1 MQVRNIFVAV
11 LALSAFLTLGR
22 AVGIAATSTPIEA
35 TDDKA
40 AADAPSKMAATSAAM
55 TARVDD
61 LLAQMWAAANI
72 EPAAT
77 ASDSE
82 FLRRAYL
89 DLVGVIP
96 RASETRE
103 FLADQRP
110 NKRSVVI
117 DRLLASPRH
126 STHMATLVR
135 NRILPLGVDPT
146 HDREALGLQK
156 WLRTRFAKN
165 LRYDN
170 LVGGLLLTS
179 GGDELGPALYFRANN
194 LAPEKMA
201 GSAAE
206 LFLGLKLQCAE
217 CHDHPFAHWKQK
229 DFWGVAAFFARVKDP
244 DARQMQRNAFRLV
257 DADSGD
263 VMIPDSTEKVPPKYL
278 GGDAPEDDR
287 WQSRRSQFATWMA
300 SSDNPWFS
308 RAAVNWT
315 WSALFGQNLV
325 DSLDDVGTAGAAS
338 LGDREKL
345 LDELA
350 TYFVASG
357 FDLRNL
363 WRTLANTRAYQLS
376 GQYDIK
382 DAVGPDQFAYKL
394 PRPLTPE
401 QCYDS
406 FMVLV
411 PRDAAGQEWSR
422 MATSIDEDPL
432 RMEFVRTMRPP
443 PGSATE
449 YRGSTLQS
457 LAMMN
462 GPVMGGLTS
471 AQTNRLI
478 ATLDA
483 PFMTDKDRADAMY
496 LAILSREPRS
506 NERDTIVE
514 MLSACNSLEEKQQA
528 QSDLLWALLNST
540 EFAFNR

>member
-1 MQVRNIFVAV
+1 MRVGRVEI
-11 LALSAFLTLGR
+11 AFLTFFVVLLHVATC
-22 AVGIAATSTPIEA
+22 AVAAP
-35 TDDKA
+35 D
-40 AADAPSKMAATSAAM
+40 SAAM
-55 TARVDD
+55 TARVDE
-61 LLAQMWAAANI
+61 LLAESWKAAEI
-72 EPAAT
+72 EPAPL

-82 FLRRAYL
+82 FLRRVYL
-89 DLVGVIP
+89 DVVGVIP
-96 RASETRE
+96 RASEVRE
-103 FLADQRP
+103 FLADERP
-110 NKRSVVI
+110 EKRTLAV

-126 STHMATLVR
+126 ATHMATILR

-217 CHDHPFAHWKQK
+217 CHDHPYAHWKQK
-229 DFWGVAAFFARVKDP
+229 DFWGVAAFFARVKAP
-244 DARQMQRNAFRLV
+244 NERQMGNNPYRLI
-257 DADSGD
+257 DADRGE
-263 VMIPDSTEKVPPKYL
+263 VMIPNSTESVAPKFL
-278 GGDAPEDDR
+278 GGDVAADDR
-287 WQSRRSQFATWMA
+287 WRTRRTQFATWMA
-300 SSDNPWFS
+300 SNENKWFS

-315 WSALFGQNLV
+315 WTELFGRNLV
-325 DSLDDVGTAGAAS
+325 DSLDDIEKPSDSA
-338 LGDREKL
+338 REQL
-345 LDELA
+345 LDELS
-350 TYFVASG
+350 THFVRSG
-357 FDLRNL
+357 FDLRDL

-376 GQYDIK
+376 GAPTSENI
-382 DAVGPDQFAYKL
+382 PPESFAYKL

-411 PRDAAGQEWSR
+411 PRDVAGQEWSR

-432 RMEFVRTMRPP
+432 RMEFVRVMRPP
-443 PGSATE
+443 PGSPTE
-449 YRGSTLQS
+449 FRGSTLQS
-457 LAMMN
+457 LMMMN
-462 GPVMGGLTS
+462 GQVMAGLT
-471 AQTNRLI
+471 APQANRLI
-478 ATLDA
+478 AALDA
-483 PFMTDKDRADAMY
+483 PFMTDYDRIEAVY
-496 LAILSREPRS
+496 LAALSRVPDTA
-506 NERDTIVE
+506 ERDTVARIIGE
-514 MLSACNSLEEKQQA
+514 CKTPDERSQI